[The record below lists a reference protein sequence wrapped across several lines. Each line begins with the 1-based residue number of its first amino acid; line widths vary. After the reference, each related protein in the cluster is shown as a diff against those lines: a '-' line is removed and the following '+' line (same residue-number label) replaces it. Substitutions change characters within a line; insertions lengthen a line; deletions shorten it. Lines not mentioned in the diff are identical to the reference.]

1 MLEIIALI
9 LITKHIGKLA
19 LQKGLKPLPWKV
31 YTIVCWIIF
40 EIIGLAFGMFIL
52 GQEGLMPLML
62 LGLTSAFGGFLLV
75 RAILQKQPDSN
86 NEDID
91 RIGTDDL
98 RP

>member
-9 LITKHIGKLA
+9 LITKYIGKLA

-31 YTIVCWIIF
+31 YTIICWLFF
-40 EIIGLAFGMFIL
+40 EIIGMAFGVFIL
-52 GQEGLMPLML
+52 GQRGLMPLML
-62 LGLTSAFGGFLLV
+62 LGLISAFGGFLLI
-75 RAILQKQPDSN
+75 RAILQKQPDNN
-86 NEDID
+86 NEDIE